1 MSFHSK
7 SPQHYGHI
15 PPIKYGPLSG
25 QDSSYLE
32 NDLHLP
38 TAFKS
43 KNKLTSYE
51 IFSDQIEAALP
62 TLPGR
67 SSTSPH
73 RNTYLIDSTTPKSH
87 NFSRTESFGKVS
99 RINLEH
105 KNQNLSYETLPYVP
119 VSYAPQDFAFTNS
132 IPQSFSQVS
141 PNRLLKSPIT
151 SASNSPSFNP
161 AVYEINRSSPG
172 QASLSDLDLNF
183 EHTHY
188 SPLAS
193 LSPTHRQQPTSFYDG
208 GSTSSSYE
216 PPVLSQIIPPDFK
229 PVHTKIR
236 ELAESSVS
244 PTVEKNLRQ
253 DKFYTP
259 ADRINN
265 HFEDDPFLSQSEIRS
280 DRPYCENHTF
290 PNRTSHMPRIMET
303 TSPNEF
309 EFKRHPTLRPLPK
322 APVQNEDEDLSESTS
337 PASFDRFKEQEKL
350 FAEIGD
356 ALKISNLRRE
366 RPIPLHQRNGD
377 ISEEELRA
385 LHYSQLQN
393 KDVIGSTVTNPDSE
407 FIARET
413 YYDDVND
420 SDNSDDN
427 ESDFEAAAGL
437 EAMRIADEQDLYCSN
452 GISSFGNHNQYHSSQ
467 KSSIQPI
474 DHKMAENHEELMD
487 LTSAAGD
494 YDFRISYGED
504 IPIKSTID
512 FGTGVKENDTK
523 FHISHDMMRSG
534 SKGSFTVSGRD
545 IAMDESFNEDKN
557 SFPSFDANNIE
568 SLNTTRTQPVISK
581 THRMSFDEGDEE
593 VVLYSRPTYES
604 EGKDFASDSLPELFY
619 HPGMGTSPYN
629 SQKKHE
635 HPLPPV
641 PLIVDKP
648 LQRMPPDQPNNNWNN
663 VNSFIPGVNS
673 PDKMDLN
680 GSLESYSSR
689 NISTKVGANIFRASS
704 LLNQGTTPYTA
715 PPVRSKTDAEERQL
729 RNKAARMGIHTTSG
743 FDSYSIGSPQ
753 SLHTIDLP
761 SIPIGRHKKFSASQL
776 TIKDFQKCKEPW
788 ALSCIALWIRQVAG
802 GESGEGEADL
812 RIKAIEEGI
821 VALFIHTVPT
831 MNTADAETLSQK
843 VSKSMLDSG
852 LLVQEEE
859 WVKFGNGEISGV
871 FWQLTGSGCYS
882 PYAHKNEAYGR
893 CYSYH
898 CTRTLKKMNLHT
910 KVLEPS
916 RTSED
921 WMTFHKLTTEQ
932 LEGVKKKEIQRQN
945 NLHEIVMSEDLYM
958 DHINVLR
965 VLYRD
970 ELSSWEPPIIA
981 KERLSKF
988 ITAVF
993 GKVQAIKAVNES
1005 YLLAQLKYRQ
1015 KEQGPWITGF
1025 SDIFREWIRKA
1036 KSIYIEYAAGFPHA
1050 CYLVRREAE
1059 RNLLFRQ
1066 FLDQARDN
1074 KLSGRLDWNT
1084 YLKAP
1089 ITRLQRYSLLLGTVL
1104 SNMTQESE
1112 EKSNLTLAIEEI
1124 KAVTLEC
1131 DTRVDENTK
1140 KVEMLELR
1148 SKLILRPGMNDVE
1161 LNLDHLGRK
1170 LIFQGDL
1177 LRVGANRFT
1186 WLETHAILL
1195 DNYLVLAKTISKG
1208 DSIYGRKKEGYDVS
1222 KHPIPMQLLVLESTT
1237 DDPVIKSS
1245 VKGITAVA
1253 KTGPINAISLGQ
1265 SRSSWD
1271 IAEKNITSD
1280 HTISNQSTTQLS
1292 SLPRSQSISEAD
1304 ARLMYPFRVK
1314 HLGKAEVYTLYAPSA
1329 QTRMEWCDK
1338 IFEAKIQFTASL
1350 HEQNAEPFKL
1360 RVMADCAF
1368 TLDTLPVLPQK
1379 NSVSV
1384 TGTPLDRAIRE
1395 MENKYGAGPRP
1406 GPVCRTPV
1414 NCATSFNFYGKT
1426 VVAVGSDNGVFVSI
1440 ESDPRGWTRSIMVSR
1455 VTQIAVL
1462 EEFSVCLIIADKALI
1477 AYSLDMLMPTTEFPA
1492 PPQES
1497 VRHAPMKLSG
1507 TRDVTFFAT
1516 SRMKNRTLIFY
1527 KKREGLHSTFKV
1539 LEPVYQ
1545 KSSEKKSRLLGRLR
1559 GGTTEFFRAYD
1570 EFYIPTECYSINIF
1584 HSYIAISTLKGFELM
1599 TLDKKVPMSI
1609 PDNKDPAITSITAR
1623 LSGLKPLGMFRLST
1637 VEFLLCYEECGVY
1650 IDKHGDVSRSVI
1662 MEFVGKAKTAAMYG
1676 DYLVLF
1682 DTDFIEVRNA
1692 DNGRLRQVIAGKDIK
1707 CLDCGINPLG
1717 TGATPA
1723 ETEKRTLKFV
1733 MAHPEISSSQLILE
1747 MELSRGY
1754 SE

>member
-15 PPIKYGPLSG
+15 PPVKYGSLSG
-25 QDSSYLE
+25 QDSNYLE
-32 NDLHLP
+32 NDLHLQA
-38 TAFKS
+38 AFKS
-43 KNKLTSYE
+43 NNELTSYE
-51 IFSDQIEAALP
+51 IFSDKIEAALP

-73 RNTYLIDSTTPKSH
+73 RTTYLIDPTTPKSH
-87 NFSRTESFGKVS
+87 NYSGTGSFGKVK
-99 RINLEH
+99 RKNLEH

-119 VSYAPQDFAFTNS
+119 VSYTPQDFAFTNS
-132 IPQSFSQVS
+132 ITKSISQVS
-141 PNRLLKSPIT
+141 LNRSLKSPIT
-151 SASNSPSFNP
+151 SVSNSPSFNP
-161 AVYEINRSSPG
+161 AVYEITRSSPG
-172 QASLSDLDLNF
+172 QASLSEFDLNF
-183 EHTHY
+183 ERNHY
-188 SPLAS
+188 SPLAPP
-193 LSPTHRQQPTSFYDG
+193 SPSHHQQHTSFYDG

-229 PVHTKIR
+229 PVHAKIR
-236 ELAESSVS
+236 ELAENSVS
-244 PTVEKNLRQ
+244 PTVEKYFRQ
-253 DKFYTP
+253 DKFYSP
-259 ADRINN
+259 ADRLNN
-265 HFEDDPFLSQSEIRS
+265 HFEDDPFFGQSDITSERS
-280 DRPYCENHTF
+280 YSENHTY
-290 PNRTSHMPRIMET
+290 PNRTSHMPRIMESI
-303 TSPNEF
+303 SPNEY
-309 EFKRHPTLRPLPK
+309 EFQRHPTLRPLPR
-322 APVQNEDEDLSESTS
+322 APVQNEDEDQFES
-337 PASFDRFKEQEKL
+337 RFEEQEKL

-356 ALKISNLRRE
+356 ALKTSSLRRE

-377 ISEEELRA
+377 ISEKELLA
-385 LHYSQLQN
+385 LHYSKPRNQ
-393 KDVIGSTVTNPDSE
+393 DVINGSTVTNPDPE

-427 ESDFEAAAGL
+427 ESDFEAVAGL
-437 EAMRIADEQDLYCSN
+437 KAMKIADEQDLCCCN
-452 GISSFGNHNQYHSSQ
+452 GISSFGSHNQCHSSHQ
-467 KSSIQPI
+467 SSIQQVGNKVI
-474 DHKMAENHEELMD
+474 DNHEELMD

-504 IPIKSTID
+504 IPIKNTMD
-512 FGTGVKENDTK
+512 FGTGTRENEIK
-523 FHISHDMMRSG
+523 LHISHDMMRSG
-534 SKGSFTVSGRD
+534 SKDSFMLSGRD
-545 IAMDESFNEDKN
+545 MAESLDGDKN
-557 SFPSFDANNIE
+557 SFFGFDASNIE
-568 SLNTTRTQPVISK
+568 SIDTGRTQPVVSK
-581 THRMSFDEGDEE
+581 THRMSFDEGDE
-593 VVLYSRPTYES
+593 VVLYSRSTHES
-604 EGKDFASDSLPELFY
+604 EGKDLASDSLPELFY
-619 HPGMGTSPYN
+619 HPGMGSSPYN
-629 SQKKHE
+629 SQRSHDR
-635 HPLPPV
+635 PLPPV
-641 PLIVDKP
+641 PLIVENALRKI
-648 LQRMPPDQPNNNWNN
+648 PPDSNWNTG
-663 VNSFIPGVNS
+663 NSFTPGVDS
-673 PDKMDLN
+673 PFKINLN
-680 GSLESYSSR
+680 GNLGSYSLQ
-689 NISTKVGANIFRASS
+689 NINTRIGANIFRASS

-729 RNKAARMGIHTTSG
+729 RSKATRTGMYTTTG
-743 FDSYSIGSPQ
+743 YDSYSIGSPQ
-753 SLHTIDLP
+753 SLHAIDLP
-761 SIPIGRHKKFSASQL
+761 SLPVGRHKKFSASQL
-776 TIKDFQKCKEPW
+776 SIKDFQKCKEPW
-788 ALSCIALWIRQVAG
+788 ALSCIASWIRQVAG

-812 RIKAIEEGI
+812 RIKAVEEGI
-821 VALFIHTVPT
+821 VALFTHIVPT

-882 PYAHKNEAYGR
+882 PYVHKNEVHGR

-898 CTRTLKKMNLHT
+898 CTRTLKKMNLHA
-910 KVLEPS
+910 KALESS
-916 RTSED
+916 RVSED
-921 WMTFHKLTTEQ
+921 WMTFHKLTVEQ

-988 ITAVF
+988 IGAVF

-1104 SNMTQESE
+1104 GNMTQESE
-1112 EKSNLTLAIEEI
+1112 EKSNLALAIEEI

-1222 KHPIPMQLLVLESTT
+1222 KHPIPMQLLVLESTN

-1253 KTGPINAISLGQ
+1253 KTGPINTINSAQG
-1265 SRSSWD
+1265 RSSWD
-1271 IAEKNITSD
+1271 ITEKTVASD
-1280 HTISNQSTTQLS
+1280 HTFSNQSTTQLS
-1292 SLPRSQSISEAD
+1292 SLPRSHSVGESD

-1329 QTRMEWCDK
+1329 QNRMEWCDK

-1368 TLDTLPVLPQK
+1368 ALDTLSVLPQK

-1477 AYSLDMLMPTTEFPA
+1477 AYSLDMVIPTTGFPA

-1497 VRHAPMKLSG
+1497 VRRAPMKLSG

-1545 KSSEKKSRLLGRLR
+1545 KSTEKKSRLLGKLR
-1559 GGTTEFFRAYD
+1559 GGTTEFFRAFD

-1584 HSYIAISTLKGFELM
+1584 QSYIAISTLKGFELM

-1609 PDNKDPAITSITAR
+1609 PDTKDPAIASITAR
-1623 LSGLKPLGMFRLST
+1623 LSGLKPLGMFRLSS

-1692 DNGRLRQVIAGKDIK
+1692 DNGRLRQVISGKDIK
-1707 CLDCGINPLG
+1707 CLDSGVNPLG
-1717 TGATPA
+1717 TGVTSAK
-1723 ETEKRTLKFV
+1723 TEKRTLKFV

>member
-1 MSFHSK
+1 
-7 SPQHYGHI
+7 
-15 PPIKYGPLSG
+15 
-25 QDSSYLE
+25 
-32 NDLHLP
+32 
-38 TAFKS
+38 
-43 KNKLTSYE
+43 
-51 IFSDQIEAALP
+51 
-62 TLPGR
+62 
-67 SSTSPH
+67 
-73 RNTYLIDSTTPKSH
+73 
-87 NFSRTESFGKVS
+87 
-99 RINLEH
+99 
-105 KNQNLSYETLPYVP
+105 
-119 VSYAPQDFAFTNS
+119 
-132 IPQSFSQVS
+132 
-141 PNRLLKSPIT
+141 
-151 SASNSPSFNP
+151 
-161 AVYEINRSSPG
+161 
-172 QASLSDLDLNF
+172 
-183 EHTHY
+183 
-188 SPLAS
+188 
-193 LSPTHRQQPTSFYDG
+193 
-208 GSTSSSYE
+208 
-216 PPVLSQIIPPDFK
+216 
-229 PVHTKIR
+229 
-236 ELAESSVS
+236 
-244 PTVEKNLRQ
+244 
-253 DKFYTP
+253 
-259 ADRINN
+259 
-265 HFEDDPFLSQSEIRS
+265 
-280 DRPYCENHTF
+280 
-290 PNRTSHMPRIMET
+290 MPRIMESI
-303 TSPNEF
+303 SPNEY
-309 EFKRHPTLRPLPK
+309 EFQRHPTLRPLPK
-322 APVQNEDEDLSESTS
+322 APMQNEDEDQVEIRS
-337 PASFDRFKEQEKL
+337 PESFDRYIEQEKL
-350 FAEIGD
+350 FTEIGN
-356 ALKISNLRRE
+356 ALRISNLQRE

-385 LHYSQLQN
+385 LHYSQVQN
-393 KDVIGSTVTNPDSE
+393 RDTINGCTVTNPDSE
-407 FIARET
+407 LMARET

-437 EAMRIADEQDLYCSN
+437 EAMRIADEQDLYCCN
-452 GISSFGNHNQYHSSQ
+452 GISGFDNHDQYHSSHP
-467 KSSIQPI
+467 SSIQPAEHKII
-474 DHKMAENHEELMD
+474 DNHEELMD

-504 IPIKSTID
+504 IPIKNTMD
-512 FGTGVKENDTK
+512 FNTGVKENDIK
-523 FHISHDMMRSG
+523 LHISQDMMRAG
-534 SKGSFTVSGRD
+534 SKGSYMLSGRD
-545 IAMDESFNEDKN
+545 IVMAESFNEDKN
-557 SFPSFDANNIE
+557 SFSDFDANNIE
-568 SLNTTRTQPVISK
+568 SLGNGRMQPVSK

-593 VVLYSRPTYES
+593 VVLYSRSAHES
-604 EGKDFASDSLPELFY
+604 EGRDIASDSLPELFY
-619 HPGMGTSPYN
+619 HPGMASSPYY
-629 SQKKHE
+629 SKRKHE
-635 HPLPPV
+635 RPLPPV
-641 PLIVDKP
+641 PLIVDNALRK
-648 LQRMPPDQPNNNWNN
+648 MPPNQPYSNWNAS
-663 VNSFIPGVNS
+663 NSIVT
-673 PDKMDLN
+673 
-680 GSLESYSSR
+680 R
-689 NISTKVGANIFRASS
+689 VGANIFRASS

-729 RNKAARMGIHTTSG
+729 RNKATRTGMYITGG
-743 FDSYSIGSPQ
+743 LDSYSIGSPQ
-753 SLHTIDLP
+753 SLHAIDLP
-761 SIPIGRHKKFSASQL
+761 SLPVGRHKKFSASQL
-776 TIKDFQKCKEPW
+776 SIKDFQGCKEPW
-788 ALSCIALWIRQVAG
+788 ALSCIASWIRQVAG

-821 VALFIHTVPT
+821 VALFTHTVPT
-831 MNTADAETLSQK
+831 MNTADAETLSQR

-852 LLVQEEE
+852 LLIQEEE

-871 FWQLTGSGCYS
+871 FWQLTGCGCYS
-882 PYAHKNEAYGR
+882 PYVHKNEVHGR

-898 CTRTLKKMNLHT
+898 CTRTLKKINLHT

-916 RTSED
+916 RVSED
-921 WMTFHKLTTEQ
+921 WMTFHKLTLEQ

-945 NLHEIVMSEDLYM
+945 NLHEILMSEDLYM

-981 KERLSKF
+981 KEKLSKF
-988 ITAVF
+988 ISAVF

-1112 EKSNLTLAIEEI
+1112 EKSNLALAIEEI

-1253 KTGPINAISLGQ
+1253 KTGPINAINLGQ
-1265 SRSSWD
+1265 GRSSWD
-1271 IAEKNITSD
+1271 ITEKIVASD
-1280 HTISNQSTTQLS
+1280 HTVLNQSTTQLS
-1292 SLPRSQSISEAD
+1292 SLPRSLSVSESD

-1329 QTRMEWCDK
+1329 QNRMEWCDK

-1368 TLDTLPVLPQK
+1368 TLDTLSVLPQK
-1379 NSVSV
+1379 NSVTV

-1395 MENKYGAGPRP
+1395 MENKYGVGPRP

-1462 EEFSVCLIIADKALI
+1462 EEFSICLIIADKALI
-1477 AYSLDMLMPTTEFPA
+1477 AYSLDMLMPTTGFPA

-1497 VRHAPMKLSG
+1497 VRRAPMKLSG

-1539 LEPVYQ
+1539 LEPIYH

-1584 HSYIAISTLKGFELM
+1584 HSYIAISTLKGVELM

-1609 PDNKDPAITSITAR
+1609 PDTKDPAIASISAR

-1707 CLDCGINPLG
+1707 CLDCGVNPLG
-1717 TGATPA
+1717 TGVTSA

-1733 MAHPEISSSQLILE
+1733 MAHPEITSSQLILE
-1747 MELSRGY
+1747 MELSKGY